1 MHDGPGEFAEGGAG
15 ESADAAP
22 LDASMRPDAPPL
34 GAAMPDLAEV
44 VIAAKGLH
52 KSFDKTIAVD
62 GLDLA
67 VHEGE
72 FFGFLG
78 PNGSGKSTTIRML
91 TAQLLPSAGQM
102 KVARHD
108 VVADPIG
115 TKRAIGVLPEEI
127 QTYDRLTVEELIDFV
142 GRVHRIPRRE
152 IRKRAAE
159 LLDVMELAERDRRK
173 LLVDCSMGM
182 RKKAV
187 LATALIHRPKV
198 LFLDEPFNGIDAR
211 ATIAI
216 RELLGALRRDGMTI
230 FFSTHILELVEKL
243 CTRVAILDNGKIRGV
258 GTSSE
263 LREQCGLAP
272 DANFE
277 DVFLAFVDRA
287 QR

>member
-1 MHDGPGEFAEGGAG
+1 MQDEPEGFANGDAGKGG
-15 ESADAAP
+15 DANAARP
-22 LDASMRPDAPPL
+22 AASMPSDT
-34 GAAMPDLAEV
+34 GEV
-44 VIAAKGLH
+44 VISTEALRKD
-52 KSFDKTIAVD
+52 FDGTLAVD

-67 VHEGE
+67 VRAGE

-91 TAQLLPSAGQM
+91 TAQLLPSEGRMRVAG
-102 KVARHD
+102 HD

-115 TKRAIGVLPEEI
+115 TKRVIGVLPEEI

-142 GRVHRIPRRE
+142 GRVHRLPRRE
-152 IRKRAAE
+152 IRTRSAE
-159 LLDVMELAERDRRK
+159 LLDIMELAERDRRK

-187 LATALIHRPKV
+187 LATALIHRPEV

-216 RELLGALRRDGMTI
+216 RELLESLRRDGMTI

-243 CTRVAILDNGKIRGV
+243 CTRVAILESGRVRGV
-258 GTSSE
+258 GTGAE
-263 LREQCGLAP
+263 LRAQCGLAA

-277 DVFLAFVDRA
+277 DVFLAFVDGHA
-287 QR
+287 G